1 MLQPEPFCPRLLRT
15 WEITATQLSGIIT
28 HTLPKNKQPVARII
42 KSMSHLHC
50 AAFDANNRR
59 KPSADARVVVS
70 GHTICAAI
78 SHQASSRSQLQNS
91 RLTSPGICCEKTFL
105 KGERKMFP
113 FVFEKFK
120 QLCLRK
126 PSHAK
131 LCTNDNDRDSD
142 HSCKTSRH
150 LLRKK
155 HVLILFQKLM
165 GLGLRQLLGQRRHL

>member
-1 MLQPEPFCPRLLRT
+1 MTLNSVCCSLNLLSQVAPHMGDHRNTTVRHHHTHCPR
-15 WEITATQLSGIIT
+15 
-28 HTLPKNKQPVARII
+28 KKQPVARII

-50 AAFDANNRR
+50 ATFDANNRR

-78 SHQASSRSQLQNS
+78 SHQASSRSQLQTS
-91 RLTSPGICCEKTFL
+91 RLTGLGICCEKTFL

-113 FVFEKFK
+113 LIFENFK
-120 QLCLRK
+120 LCLRK

-131 LCTNDNDRDSD
+131 LCTNDNDRDND

-150 LLRKK
+150 LLRKNISLSYFK
-155 HVLILFQKLM
+155 N
-165 GLGLRQLLGQRRHL
+165 

>member
-1 MLQPEPFCPRLLRT
+1 MLQPEPFVPGCSAHGRSPQHNCQ
-15 WEITATQLSGIIT
+15 ASS

-70 GHTICAAI
+70 RHTICAAI
-78 SHQASSRSQLQNS
+78 SHQASSRSQLQTS

-105 KGERKMFP
+105 KGERKIFP
-113 FVFEKFK
+113 FIFEKFK
-120 QLCLRK
+120 LCLRK

-131 LCTNDNDRDSD
+131 LCTNDNDRDNDDSFSQLSISD
-142 HSCKTSRH
+142 
-150 LLRKK
+150 LP
-155 HVLILFQKLM
+155 
-165 GLGLRQLLGQRRHL
+165 